1 MNVEVKSSS
10 GITLSDVESR
20 MLTSRRLFIAGKI
33 DDQKACDFF
42 QEILLLNQ
50 QSSSLPIDV
59 MIDSDG
65 GMINAG
71 MLMYDA
77 IQTSKAP
84 VRTFC
89 IGRACSMGAVLAVC
103 GPAGR
108 YILPHSKI
116 VIHEPVVEDNISG
129 GSSTIK
135 TLSEKLIEEKKKL
148 CEIYVKHTG
157 RTAQEVEQVMSC
169 THIFDAKESITF
181 GLADEIIGIGRILGD
196 EV

>member
-89 IGRACSMGAVLAVC
+89 IGR
-103 GPAGR
+103 AGR